1 MILVRELRRK
11 KVGDEVT
18 LSLLRGGKGD
28 ELTDVKVTL
37 EERPKMPNLAQ
48 RYYAEDLGFSVRELL
63 VVDKY
68 QRRLKDD
75 ATGVVV
81 ALIKPQSSAA
91 SAKLGM
97 NDLITEMNG
106 EPVTSVDEFKKM
118 YEATRKE
125 KPKEPVVLVVQR
137 ESNTQVIRIEPPQ

>member
-1 MILVRELRRK
+1 MV
-11 KVGDEVT
+11 
-18 LSLLRGGKGD
+18 
-28 ELTDVKVTL
+28 
-37 EERPKMPNLAQ
+37 
-48 RYYAEDLGFSVRELL
+48 F
-63 VVDKY
+63 VDKY

-97 NDLITEMNG
+97 NDMITEMNG
-106 EPVTSVDEFKKM
+106 EPVTSVDEFERM